1 MKTSVSD
8 VGYDGISP
16 EIGFINNILN
26 RYFNEYFPRAVN
38 LSEQLRTWE
47 YVENFVYTTHPWL
60 VSLYLDCPEH
70 FRLSDI
76 PLLVS
81 IEIYYCAT
89 IGPSSEHK
97 FE

>member
-38 LSEQLRTWE
+38 LSEQLRAGE

-81 IEIYYCAT
+81 IEIYYFAT
-89 IGPSSEHK
+89 IGPSFEHK

>member
-1 MKTSVSD
+1 MKTFVLD

-38 LSEQLRTWE
+38 LSEQLRAGE

-60 VSLYLDCPEH
+60 VSLFLDCPEH

-81 IEIYYCAT
+81 NITHITGIYT
-89 IGPSSEHK
+89 I
-97 FE
+97 

>member
-1 MKTSVSD
+1 MKTFVSD

-38 LSEQLRTWE
+38 LSEQLRAGE

-60 VSLYLDCPEH
+60 VSLFLDCPEH

-81 IEIYYCAT
+81 TGIYRSSYHCAT
-89 IGPSSEHK
+89 IGASSA
-97 FE
+97 

>member
-1 MKTSVSD
+1 M
-8 VGYDGISP
+8 GYDGISP

-38 LSEQLRTWE
+38 LSEQLRAGE

-60 VSLYLDCPEH
+60 VSLFLDCPEH

-81 IEIYYCAT
+81 IYIYRSITVRPLGRAL
-89 IGPSSEHK
+89 HK